1 MGNWAAVVIHS
12 SYDIP
17 NNLFTRFNRPSS
29 HFISP
34 FIPLF
39 VISKISL
46 FHSLGFPILLGMS
59 RKKFIKDVS
68 GKNDSKHRLGGTIG
82 STLFALMQGVQVLR
96 VHEVNEIIQGI
107 KIFKKLLNN

>member
-1 MGNWAAVVIHS
+1 MKHNIT
-12 SYDIP
+12 
-17 NNLFTRFNRPSS
+17 L
-29 HFISP
+29 
-34 FIPLF
+34 
-39 VISKISL
+39 ISKISL

-96 VHEVNEIIQGI
+96 VHEVNEIVQGI